1 MHPRKSWFVVAALAA
16 FAAQAAVIYK
26 WTDADGVIHFSD
38 QAVPGAE
45 KVYTTNSTMG
55 TVRSSAPRA
64 GTAAQQQKS
73 EPVAYSQLLITSP
86 KSEET
91 FFGDDAVSVQL
102 SMVPSL
108 QPNQTIIWHLNG
120 QQLSDQTNQTSFTLP
135 RLDRNAY
142 TLAATVTD
150 QTSGESQTSNNV
162 TFYVRQPSALSPQHK
177 N

>member
-1 MHPRKSWFVVAALAA
+1 MHPRKAWFVVAALAA

-26 WTDADGVIHFSD
+26 WTDSDGVVHYSD

-45 KVYTTNSTMG
+45 KIFTATSTAG
-55 TVRSSAPRA
+55 TVKTPAPRA
-64 GTAAQQQKS
+64 TAQGQKS

-91 FFGDDAVSVQL
+91 FFGDNAVSVQL

-108 QPNQTIIWHLNG
+108 QSNQTIIWHLNG
-120 QQLSDQTNQTSFTLP
+120 QQLSDQTNQTSFVLP